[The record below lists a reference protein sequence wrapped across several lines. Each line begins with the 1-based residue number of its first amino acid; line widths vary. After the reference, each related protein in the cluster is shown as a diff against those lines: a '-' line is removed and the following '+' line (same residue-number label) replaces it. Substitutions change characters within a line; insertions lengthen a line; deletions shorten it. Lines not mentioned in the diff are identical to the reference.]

1 MSVATIITILS
12 IVNGLLSVAKDAPA
26 VIDEAKS
33 LLAKIA
39 PHVDAA
45 GDDVKQAFAKAQAKV
60 SAL

>member
-1 MSVATIITILS
+1 MSVATIIAILS

-26 VIDEAKS
+26 VVVEAKS

-45 GDDVKQAFAKAQAKV
+45 GDDVKAAFTAAQTKV